1 MDIKISA
8 EEKAILKS
16 QAILA
21 QKQEGYYSIRI
32 LSNAGNFTS
41 EQLSAL
47 SKISSKYGKGYLGL
61 TTRLCIEI
69 PYIKYE
75 DIETVKKEL
84 AENNL
89 VIGGTGK
96 KVRPITA
103 CKGTVC
109 VHGHID
115 TQGLASKIHNEYFG
129 RELPSKFKI
138 GVVGCP
144 NNCGKAQLNDVG
156 IIPRVDIEINEN
168 NCVLCG
174 KCIKVCKEGALVK
187 ENKKLVYKEELCVH
201 CGKCAT
207 ACGLGAIKK
216 KSEGVKLYLGGRFGR
231 RAKMGE
237 PLNKLFKE
245 EEILPMLDKIMTY
258 YNENANPL
266 ERLSSMIDRIGFEE
280 VEKNL
285 L

>member
-1 MDIKISA
+1 MDIKVST
-8 EEKAILKS
+8 EEKAVLKS

-21 QKQEGYYSIRI
+21 QKQEGYYSMRI

-47 SKISSKYGKGYLGL
+47 SKISLKYGKGYLGL

-75 DIETVKKEL
+75 DIDIVKKEL

-96 KVRPITA
+96 KVRPVTA

-109 VHGHID
+109 VHGQID
-115 TQGLASKIHNEYFG
+115 TQALAGKIHNEYFG
-129 RELPSKFKI
+129 RELPAKFKI

-144 NNCGKAQLNDVG
+144 NNCGKAQLNDIG
-156 IIPRVDIEINEN
+156 IIPHVDIEINEN

-174 KCIKVCKEGALVK
+174 KCIKVCKDGALVK

-216 KSEGVKLYLGGRFGR
+216 KSEGLKLYIGGRFGR
-231 RAKMGE
+231 KAKMGK

-266 ERLSSMIDRIGFEE
+266 ERLASMIERIGFDE